1 MAWYAIISGFWTTGP
16 AIVYTD
22 FLDMQTRALT
32 TLPGQLD
39 HVWKGQLGPDWAI
52 SEST

>member
-1 MAWYAIISGFWTTGP
+1 MAWYATIPGFWTIGP

-32 TLPGQLD
+32 TLLGQLG
-39 HVWKGQLGPDWAI
+39 HAWKGQSGPDWAI